1 MHPYARM
8 GTLRSSDTKAKT
20 EETLPWV
27 TKSEYGMDFFEAF
40 EKNRDA
46 KRFIHIHIP
55 IFDGKVEKI
64 GVHDLLKS
72 ELVHDPSL
80 QEIAVFDS
88 FTVRCSASY
97 ESDTFYYPFQDIFFP
112 FRMEPLPCFQKI

>member
-1 MHPYARM
+1 MHPYERM

-46 KRFIHIHIP
+46 KRFILFLRKGRRAQRAEN
-55 IFDGKVEKI
+55 FDAI
-64 GVHDLLKS
+64 SCTL
-72 ELVHDPSL
+72 
-80 QEIAVFDS
+80 
-88 FTVRCSASY
+88 
-97 ESDTFYYPFQDIFFP
+97 
-112 FRMEPLPCFQKI
+112 